1 MADWAK
7 PSSDASEFPDEPF
20 PCPHCGQMLAPSVRV
35 CVACKQ
41 PIEPHQIVR
50 PTPVPAPSVALP
62 EMNPPIAPPLPV
74 QRARFSWPIF
84 FRVLLIWFALTILS
98 VQFLK
103 YATAQMVLE
112 GLILLSSIWVF
123 YDAQKKSLPK
133 PFRWAIGSLLLWI
146 VIFPWYLSRRRTPS
160 ASCPFIEAEA
170 SPAARAFLFILAAI
184 FLIAALFA
192 LFRGH
197 HIV

>member
-1 MADWAK
+1 MTDWAK

-41 PIEPHQIVR
+41 PIEAHQIAR
-50 PTPVPAPSVALP
+50 PAPAAPMSVLPPEAAQVLAPPVPLAP
-62 EMNPPIAPPLPV
+62 
-74 QRARFSWPIF
+74 ARFSWPIF
-84 FRVLLIWFALTILS
+84 FRVLVIWFAVTILS

-103 YATAQMVLE
+103 YAIAQMVLE

-123 YDAQKKSLPK
+123 YDAQKRALPK

-146 VIFPWYLSRRRTPS
+146 VVFPWYLSRRRTPL
-160 ASCPFIEAEA
+160 APCPFIEAEA
-170 SPAARAFLFILAAI
+170 SRATRAFLFLLAAV
-184 FLIAALFA
+184 FLIAALLA
-192 LFRGH
+192 LLKGH
-197 HIV
+197 RVL

>member
-1 MADWAK
+1 MAEWAK
-7 PSSDASEFPDEPF
+7 PPSDASEFPSEPF
-20 PCPHCGQMLAPSVRV
+20 PCPHCGQLLAPTVRV

-41 PIEPHQIVR
+41 PIEPHQIAR
-50 PTPVPAPSVALP
+50 PAPP
-62 EMNPPIAPPLPV
+62 PPPIARPV
-74 QRARFSWPIF
+74 EPAPVASAPAERARFSWGIF
-84 FRVLLIWFALTILS
+84 FRVLFIWFAVTLLS

-123 YDAQKKSLPK
+123 YDAQKKALPK

-146 VIFPWYLSRRRTPS
+146 VVFPWYLSRRQTPH

-170 SPAARAFLFILAAI
+170 STAARAFLFILAAA
-184 FLIAALFA
+184 FLVAAVMA
-192 LFRGH
+192 LLKGH
-197 HIV
+197 GL